1 MNSGGVVVTPIE
13 IQLEE
18 AFHWQPF
25 RHSLSLPQ
33 TASRR
38 RLYSNA
44 AAEAN
49 AANAKLMQACSAG
62 NLMHV
67 PLCSTAVVVVQE

>member
-49 AANAKLMQACSAG
+49 AKLMQS
-62 NLMHV
+62 
-67 PLCSTAVVVVQE
+67 